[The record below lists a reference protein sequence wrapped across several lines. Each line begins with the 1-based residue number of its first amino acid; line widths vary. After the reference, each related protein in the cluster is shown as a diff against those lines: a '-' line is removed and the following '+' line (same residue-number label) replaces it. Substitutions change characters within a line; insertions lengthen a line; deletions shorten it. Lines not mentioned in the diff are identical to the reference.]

1 MIGGTRPDAN
11 AMQDFDH
18 ATPGHVTLGPDSPD
32 ASLSPRMVSE
42 ATRRLCWIS
51 LLAAITTVGMF
62 VFQRLVQPEVVTI
75 QQDPVNALSLLA
87 TVLFAAGLI
96 ALQHYRVVPP
106 ITILRL
112 GLVFEVVVAFSIST
126 FETSLPFVA
135 SDVVRGVSS
144 VAIWIII
151 VGFLVPSRP
160 IVTLTVAMLA
170 ATAWPASYALNLWR
184 LDLDPLPANRLAAWL
199 FAPYLAAL
207 WAYFIARRIYGME
220 VAAQKAQDLGS
231 YQLESLIGR
240 GGMGEV
246 WRARHKMLA
255 REAAIKIIRPELV
268 EGGSAR
274 QADVA
279 VRRFERE
286 ARVTA
291 DLQSP
296 HTVYLY
302 DFGTSREGHFYF
314 VMELLDGISLQRLV
328 QSFGPQPGSR
338 VIHLLRQVCLS
349 LEEAHARGMVHRDLK
364 PSNIM
369 ACKVALQHDFVKVLD
384 FGLVKPTQADDIT
397 NLTVEGVSA
406 GTPGYIAPEIAMGEE
421 RIDGRADLYTLGCVA
436 YFLLTGTMVFTETSP
451 TAMAVAHV
459 QKVPAPPSERTELPI
474 APDLERVVLQCL
486 AKKAD
491 DRPASA
497 RALIRMLDACA
508 DAKQWCTDDAD
519 AWWRTHL
526 PPSSSL
532 RTPAIDDQPVA
543 PSPVLV
549 R

>member
-1 MIGGTRPDAN
+1 
-11 AMQDFDH
+11 MQDIVR
-18 ATPGHVTLGPDSPD
+18 ATPGQMTAGPMDHD
-32 ASLSPRMVSE
+32 TQLSPRLITQAS
-42 ATRRLCWIS
+42 RRLCWVS
-51 LLAAITTVGMF
+51 LLAAVTTVLTF
-62 VFQRLVQPEVVTI
+62 AFQRVVQPEVIPV
-75 QQDPVNALSLLA
+75 QQDPVNALAMLA
-87 TVLFAAGLI
+87 NVLGAAGLI
-96 ALQHYRVVPP
+96 ALQQYRVVPP
-106 ITILRL
+106 ATILQL
-112 GLVFEVVVAFSIST
+112 GMVFELIVAFYIST
-126 FETSLPFVA
+126 IETSLPFDPNA
-135 SDVVRGVSS
+135 VVRGGSNL
-144 VAIWIII
+144 AIWIVI
-151 VGFLVPSRP
+151 VGFLVPNTP
-160 IVTLTVAMLA
+160 VITLTVALLA
-170 ATAWPASYALNLWR
+170 ATTWPVAYFINVSR
-184 LDLDPLPANRLAAWL
+184 LDLTPLPLNRLFAWT
-199 FAPYLAAL
+199 FVNYLAAL
-207 WAYFIARRIYGME
+207 WAFFIARRMHGME

-231 YQLESLIGR
+231 YHLESLIGR

-268 EGGSAR
+268 EGASAR

-314 VMELLDGISLQRLV
+314 VMELLDGVSLQKLV
-328 QSFGPQPGSR
+328 QTFGPQPGSR
-338 VIHLLRQVCLS
+338 VIHLMRQVCLS
-349 LEEAHARGMVHRDLK
+349 LEEAHARGLVHRDLK

-384 FGLVKPTQADDIT
+384 FGLVKPTQAEDFT
-397 NLTVEGVSA
+397 HLTVEGVSA

-436 YFLLTGTMVFTETSP
+436 YYLLTGSLVFTETSP

-459 QKVPAPPSERTELPI
+459 QKAPVPPSERTELPI
-474 APDLERVVLQCL
+474 APDLEAVVLRCL
-486 AKKAD
+486 AKSPA

-497 RALIRMLDACA
+497 RALIRLLDACV
-508 DAKQWCTDDAD
+508 DAKQWCSEDAE

-526 PPSSSL
+526 PPSSTH
-532 RTPAIDDQPVA
+532 RRPAVDADDQA
-543 PSPVLV
+543 RPSPVLV

>member
-1 MIGGTRPDAN
+1 
-11 AMQDFDH
+11 MQDIVR
-18 ATPGHVTLGPDSPD
+18 ATPGQMTAGPTDHD
-32 ASLSPRMVSE
+32 TQLSPRLITQAS
-42 ATRRLCWIS
+42 RRLCWVS
-51 LLAAITTVGMF
+51 LLAAVTTVLTF
-62 VFQRLVQPEVVTI
+62 AFQRVVQPEVIPV
-75 QQDPVNALSLLA
+75 QQDPVNALAMLA
-87 TVLFAAGLI
+87 NVLGAAGLI
-96 ALQHYRVVPP
+96 ALQQYRVVPP
-106 ITILRL
+106 ATILQL
-112 GLVFEVVVAFSIST
+112 GMVFELIVAFYIST
-126 FETSLPFVA
+126 IETSLPFDPNA
-135 SDVVRGVSS
+135 VVRGGSNL
-144 VAIWIII
+144 AIWIVI
-151 VGFLVPSRP
+151 VGFLVPNTP
-160 IVTLTVAMLA
+160 VITLTVALLA
-170 ATAWPASYALNLWR
+170 ATTWPVAYFINVSR
-184 LDLDPLPANRLAAWL
+184 LDLTPLPLNRLFAWT
-199 FAPYLAAL
+199 FVNYLAAL
-207 WAYFIARRIYGME
+207 WAFFIARRMHGME

-231 YQLESLIGR
+231 YHLESLIGR

-268 EGGSAR
+268 EGASAR

-314 VMELLDGISLQRLV
+314 VMELLDGVSLQKLV
-328 QSFGPQPGSR
+328 QTFGPQPGSR
-338 VIHLLRQVCLS
+338 VIHLMRQVCLS
-349 LEEAHARGMVHRDLK
+349 LEEAHARGLVHRDLK

-384 FGLVKPTQADDIT
+384 FGLVKPTQAEDFT
-397 NLTVEGVSA
+397 HLTVEGVSA

-436 YFLLTGTMVFTETSP
+436 YYLLTGSLVFTETSP

-459 QKVPAPPSERTELPI
+459 QKAPVPPSERTELPI
-474 APDLERVVLQCL
+474 APDLEAVVLRCL
-486 AKKAD
+486 AKSPA

-497 RALIRMLDACA
+497 RALIRLLDACV
-508 DAKQWCTDDAD
+508 DAKQWCSEDAE

-526 PPSSSL
+526 PPSSTH
-532 RTPAIDDQPVA
+532 RRPAVDADDQA
-543 PSPVLV
+543 RPSPVLV

>member
-1 MIGGTRPDAN
+1 
-11 AMQDFDH
+11 
-18 ATPGHVTLGPDSPD
+18 
-32 ASLSPRMVSE
+32 MV
-42 ATRRLCWIS
+42 
-51 LLAAITTVGMF
+51 M
-62 VFQRLVQPEVVTI
+62 
-75 QQDPVNALSLLA
+75 
-87 TVLFAAGLI
+87 
-96 ALQHYRVVPP
+96 
-106 ITILRL
+106 
-112 GLVFEVVVAFSIST
+112 
-126 FETSLPFVA
+126 
-135 SDVVRGVSS
+135 
-144 VAIWIII
+144 
-151 VGFLVPSRP
+151 
-160 IVTLTVAMLA
+160 
-170 ATAWPASYALNLWR
+170 
-184 LDLDPLPANRLAAWL
+184 
-199 FAPYLAAL
+199 PYSAAL
-207 WAYFIARRIYGME
+207 WAYFIGRRMHGME

-231 YQLESLIGR
+231 YHLESLIGR

-255 REAAIKIIRPELV
+255 REAAIKIIRPELMHDAT
-268 EGGSAR
+268 AR

-314 VMELLDGISLQRLV
+314 VMELLDGVSLQKLV
-328 QSFGPQPGSR
+328 QTFGPQPGSR
-338 VIHLLRQVCLS
+338 VIHLMRQVCLS

-384 FGLVKPTQADDIT
+384 FGLVKPTQTEDFT
-397 NLTVEGVSA
+397 HLTVDGVSA

-436 YFLLTGTMVFTETSP
+436 YFLLTGSLVFTETSP

-459 QKVPAPPSERTELPI
+459 QKPPPPPSDRTEMPI
-474 APDLERVVLQCL
+474 AADLERVVLQCL
-486 AKKAD
+486 SKKPD

-497 RALIRMLDACA
+497 RALIRMLDACV
-508 DAKQWCTDDAD
+508 DAKQWCSEDAD

-526 PPSSSL
+526 PPSSTHRS
-532 RTPAIDDQPVA
+532 PAHDVDSQLQ

>member
-1 MIGGTRPDAN
+1 
-11 AMQDFDH
+11 
-18 ATPGHVTLGPDSPD
+18 
-32 ASLSPRMVSE
+32 
-42 ATRRLCWIS
+42 
-51 LLAAITTVGMF
+51 
-62 VFQRLVQPEVVTI
+62 
-75 QQDPVNALSLLA
+75 
-87 TVLFAAGLI
+87 LI
-96 ALQHYRVVPP
+96 
-106 ITILRL
+106 
-112 GLVFEVVVAFSIST
+112 VAFYIST
-126 FETSLPFVA
+126 IETSLPFDPNA
-135 SDVVRGVSS
+135 VVRGGSNL
-144 VAIWIII
+144 AIWIVI
-151 VGFLVPSRP
+151 VGFLVPNTP
-160 IVTLTVAMLA
+160 VITLTVALLA
-170 ATAWPASYALNLWR
+170 ATTWPVAYFINVSR
-184 LDLDPLPANRLAAWL
+184 LDLTPLPLNRLFAWT
-199 FAPYLAAL
+199 FVNYLAAL
-207 WAYFIARRIYGME
+207 WAFFIARRMHGME

-231 YQLESLIGR
+231 YHLESLIGR

-268 EGGSAR
+268 EGASAR

-314 VMELLDGISLQRLV
+314 VMELLDGVSLQKLV
-328 QSFGPQPGSR
+328 QTFGPQPGSR
-338 VIHLLRQVCLS
+338 VIHLMRQVCLS
-349 LEEAHARGMVHRDLK
+349 LEEAHARGLVHRDLK

-384 FGLVKPTQADDIT
+384 FGLVKPTQAEDFT
-397 NLTVEGVSA
+397 HLTVEGVSA

-436 YFLLTGTMVFTETSP
+436 YYLLTGSLVFTETSP

-459 QKVPAPPSERTELPI
+459 QKAPVPPSERTELPI
-474 APDLERVVLQCL
+474 APDLEAVVLRCL
-486 AKKAD
+486 AKSPA

-497 RALIRMLDACA
+497 RALIRLLDACV
-508 DAKQWCTDDAD
+508 DAKQWCSEDAE

-526 PPSSSL
+526 PPSSTH
-532 RTPAIDDQPVA
+532 RRPAVDADDQA
-543 PSPVLV
+543 RPSPVLV

>member
-1 MIGGTRPDAN
+1 
-11 AMQDFDH
+11 MQDFVR
-18 ATPGHVTLGPDSPD
+18 ATPGSATASPED
-32 ASLSPRMVSE
+32 LETPLSPRLVSQ
-42 ATRRLCWIS
+42 ASRRLCWVS
-51 LLAAITTVGMF
+51 LLAAITTVLAF
-62 VFQRLVQPEVVTI
+62 VLQRVLQPEVIPV
-75 QQDPVNALSLLA
+75 QRDPVNSLALLA
-87 TVLFAAGLI
+87 NVLFAAGLI

-106 ITILRL
+106 LTILRL
-112 GLVFEVVVAFSIST
+112 GMVFEIVVAFSIAT
-126 FETSLPFVA
+126 LETSLPFDPEA
-135 SDVVRGVSS
+135 FVRGGSNLG
-144 VAIWIII
+144 IWIII
-151 VGFLVPSRP
+151 VGFLVPNRP
-160 IVTLTVAMLA
+160 IVTLTVATVA
-170 ATAWPASYALNLWR
+170 ATMWPLAYFMNVAR
-184 LDLDPLPANRLAAWL
+184 LDLQPLPLNRLLAWML
-199 FAPYLAAL
+199 MPYSAAL
-207 WAYFIARRIYGME
+207 WAYFIGRRMHGME

-231 YQLESLIGR
+231 YHLESLIGR

-255 REAAIKIIRPELV
+255 REAAIKIIRPELMQDA
-268 EGGSAR
+268 SAR

-314 VMELLDGISLQRLV
+314 VMELLDGVSLQKLV
-328 QSFGPQPGSR
+328 QTFGPQPGSR

-384 FGLVKPTQADDIT
+384 FGLVKPTQAEDFT
-397 NLTVEGVSA
+397 HLTVDGVSA

-436 YFLLTGTMVFTETSP
+436 YYLLTGTLVFTETSP

-459 QKVPAPPSERTELPI
+459 QKAPPSPSERTELPI

-486 AKKAD
+486 AKKPD

-497 RALIRMLDACA
+497 RALIRMLDACV
-508 DAKQWCTDDAD
+508 DAKQWCSEDAD

-526 PPSSSL
+526 PPSSSH
-532 RTPAIDDQPVA
+532 RSPAAQDAEAHSQ

>member
-1 MIGGTRPDAN
+1 
-11 AMQDFDH
+11 MQDIVR
-18 ATPGHVTLGPDSPD
+18 ATTPGQVTRSPED
-32 ASLSPRMVSE
+32 AHDAPLSPRVVGQAS
-42 ATRRLCWIS
+42 RRLCWVS
-51 LLAAITTVGMF
+51 LLAAVTTVLTF
-62 VFQRLVQPEVVTI
+62 VFHRLTQPEMVPV
-75 QQDPVNALSLLA
+75 QQDPVNALALLA
-87 TVLFAAGLI
+87 NVLGAAGII

-106 ITILRL
+106 ATILHL
-112 GLVFEVVVAFSIST
+112 GMVFELIVAFSIST
-126 FETSLPFVA
+126 FETALPWNPA
-135 SDVVRGVSS
+135 EPVRGGSNL
-144 VAIWIII
+144 AIWIII
-151 VGFLVPSRP
+151 VGFLVPNRP
-160 IVTLTVAMLA
+160 RVSLAVALLA
-170 ATAWPASYALNLWR
+170 ATTWPAAYFMNVAR
-184 LDLDPLPANRLAAWL
+184 LDLTPLPWNRFFAWV
-199 FAPYLAAL
+199 FVPYLAAL
-207 WAYFIARRIYGME
+207 WAYFIARRTQGME

-231 YQLESLIGR
+231 YHLESLIGR

-255 REAAIKIIRPELV
+255 RESAIKIIRPELV
-268 EGGSAR
+268 QGASAR

-279 VRRFERE
+279 MRRFERE

-302 DFGTSREGHFYF
+302 DFGTSRDGHFYF
-314 VMELLDGISLQRLV
+314 VMELLDGVSLQKLV
-328 QSFGPQPGSR
+328 QTFGPQPGSR

-369 ACKVALQHDFVKVLD
+369 ACKVALQHDFIKVLD
-384 FGLVKPTQADDIT
+384 FGLVKPTQAEDFT
-397 NLTVEGVSA
+397 HLTVEGVSA

-421 RIDGRADLYTLGCVA
+421 RIDGRADIYTLGCVA
-436 YFLLTGTMVFTETSP
+436 YYLLTGTLVFNETSP

-459 QKVPAPPSERTELPI
+459 QKPPAPPSERTELPI
-474 APDLERVVLQCL
+474 SADLEAVVLQCL
-486 AKKAD
+486 AKKAA

-497 RALIRMLDACA
+497 RALIRLLDACA
-508 DAKQWCTDDAD
+508 DAKQWCSEDAD

-526 PPSSSL
+526 PPSSSH
-532 RTPAIDDQPVA
+532 RTPALEKEPQQQ

>member
-1 MIGGTRPDAN
+1 
-11 AMQDFDH
+11 MQDIVR
-18 ATPGHVTLGPDSPD
+18 ATPGQMTAGPTDHD
-32 ASLSPRMVSE
+32 TQLSPRLITQAS
-42 ATRRLCWIS
+42 RRLCWVS
-51 LLAAITTVGMF
+51 LLAAVTTVLTF
-62 VFQRLVQPEVVTI
+62 AFQRVVQPEVIPV
-75 QQDPVNALSLLA
+75 QQDPVNALAMLA
-87 TVLFAAGLI
+87 NVLGAAGLI
-96 ALQHYRVVPP
+96 ALQQYRVVPP
-106 ITILRL
+106 ATILQL
-112 GLVFEVVVAFSIST
+112 GMVFELIVAFYIST
-126 FETSLPFVA
+126 IETSLPFDPNA
-135 SDVVRGVSS
+135 VVRGGSNL
-144 VAIWIII
+144 AIWIVI
-151 VGFLVPSRP
+151 VGFLVPNTP
-160 IVTLTVAMLA
+160 VITLTVALLA
-170 ATAWPASYALNLWR
+170 ATTWPVAYFINVSR
-184 LDLDPLPANRLAAWL
+184 LDLTPLPLNRLFAWT
-199 FAPYLAAL
+199 FVNYLAAL
-207 WAYFIARRIYGME
+207 WAFFIARRMHGME

-231 YQLESLIGR
+231 YHLESLIGR

-268 EGGSAR
+268 EGASAR

-314 VMELLDGISLQRLV
+314 VMELLDGVSLQKLV
-328 QSFGPQPGSR
+328 QTFGPQPGSR
-338 VIHLLRQVCLS
+338 VIHLMRQVCLS
-349 LEEAHARGMVHRDLK
+349 LEEAHARGLIHRDLK

-384 FGLVKPTQADDIT
+384 FGLVKPTQAEDFT
-397 NLTVEGVSA
+397 HLTVEGVSA

-436 YFLLTGTMVFTETSP
+436 YYLLTGSLVFTETSP

-459 QKVPAPPSERTELPI
+459 QKAPVPPSERTELPI
-474 APDLERVVLQCL
+474 APDLEAVVLRCL
-486 AKKAD
+486 AKAPA

-497 RALIRMLDACA
+497 RALIRLLDACV
-508 DAKQWCTDDAD
+508 DAKQWCSEDAE

-526 PPSSSL
+526 PPSSTH
-532 RTPAIDDQPVA
+532 RRPAVDADDQA
-543 PSPVLV
+543 RPSPVLV

>member
-1 MIGGTRPDAN
+1 
-11 AMQDFDH
+11 MQDIVR
-18 ATPGHVTLGPDSPD
+18 ASPGQVTTSPEEPET
-32 ASLSPRMVSE
+32 ALSPRLVSQ
-42 ATRRLCWIS
+42 ASRRLCWVS
-51 LLAAITTVGMF
+51 LLAAITTVLAF
-62 VFQRLVQPEVVTI
+62 VLQRVLQPEVVPV
-75 QQDPVNALSLLA
+75 QQDPVNSLALLA
-87 TVLFAAGLI
+87 NVLFAAGLI
-96 ALQHYRVVPP
+96 AFQHYRVVPP
-106 ITILRL
+106 LTILRL
-112 GLVFEVVVAFSIST
+112 GMVFEIVVAFSIAT
-126 FETSLPFVA
+126 LETSLPFDPDA
-135 SDVVRGVSS
+135 FVRGGSNLAV
-144 VAIWIII
+144 WIII
-151 VGFLVPSRP
+151 VGFLVPNRP
-160 IVTLTVAMLA
+160 VVTLSVALVA
-170 ATAWPASYALNLWR
+170 ATMWPLAYFMNVWR
-184 LDLDPLPANRLAAWL
+184 LDLPTLPLNRLLAWML
-199 FAPYLAAL
+199 MPYSAAL
-207 WAYFIARRIYGME
+207 WAFFIGKRMHGME

-231 YQLESLIGR
+231 YHLESLIGR

-268 EGGSAR
+268 QDASAR

-314 VMELLDGISLQRLV
+314 VMELLDGVSLQKLV
-328 QSFGPQPGSR
+328 QTFGPQPGSR
-338 VIHLLRQVCLS
+338 VIHLMRQVCLS

-384 FGLVKPTQADDIT
+384 FGLVKPTQAEDFT
-397 NLTVEGVSA
+397 HLTVEGVSA

-436 YFLLTGTMVFTETSP
+436 YFLLTGSLVFNETSP

-459 QKVPAPPSERTELPI
+459 QKTPPAPTDRTELPI
-474 APDLERVVLQCL
+474 SPDLERVVLQCL
-486 AKKAD
+486 AKKPE

-497 RALIRMLDACA
+497 RALIRLLDACA
-508 DAKQWCTDDAD
+508 DAKQWCSEDAD

-526 PPSSSL
+526 PPSSSH
-532 RTPAIDDQPVA
+532 RSPAYEADSQLQ

>member
-1 MIGGTRPDAN
+1 
-11 AMQDFDH
+11 MQDIVR
-18 ATPGHVTLGPDSPD
+18 ATTPGQMTAGPEEHDVTM
-32 ASLSPRMVSE
+32 SPRLVSQ
-42 ATRRLCWIS
+42 ATRRLCWVS
-51 LLAAITTVGMF
+51 LLAATTTVFSF
-62 VFQRLVQPEVVTI
+62 VLQRVLQPEVVPV
-75 QQDPVNALSLLA
+75 QQDPVNSLALLA
-87 TVLFAAGLI
+87 NVLFAAGLI
-96 ALQHYRVVPP
+96 AAQRYRVVPP
-106 ITILRL
+106 ATILQL
-112 GLVFEVVVAFSIST
+112 GMLFEVVVAFSIST
-126 FETSLPFVA
+126 LETSLPFDPGA
-135 SDVVRGVSS
+135 FVRGGSNLAV
-144 VAIWIII
+144 WIII
-151 VGFLVPSRP
+151 VGFLVPTRP
-160 IVTLTVAMLA
+160 IVTLSVALLA
-170 ATAWPASYALNLWR
+170 ASMWPFAYFMNMAR
-184 LDLDPLPANRLAAWL
+184 LDLPPLPLNRLIVWVTM
-199 FAPYLAAL
+199 PYLAAL
-207 WAYFIARRIYGME
+207 WAYFIAKRVQGME
-220 VAAQKAQDLGS
+220 FAAQKAQDLGS
-231 YQLESLIGR
+231 YHLESLIGR

-268 EGGSAR
+268 QGASAR

-314 VMELLDGISLQRLV
+314 VMELLDGVSLQKLV
-328 QSFGPQPGSR
+328 QTFGPQPGSR

-349 LEEAHARGMVHRDLK
+349 LEEAHASGLVHRDLK

-384 FGLVKPTQADDIT
+384 FGLVKPTQAEEFT
-397 NLTVEGVSA
+397 HLTVEGVSA

-421 RIDGRADLYTLGCVA
+421 RIDGRADIYTLGCVA
-436 YFLLTGTMVFTETSP
+436 YFLLTGTLVFTETSP

-459 QKVPAPPSERTELPI
+459 QKAPAPPSERTELPVS
-474 APDLERVVLQCL
+474 PDLEKVVLQCL
-486 AKKAD
+486 AKKAA

-497 RALIRMLDACA
+497 RALIRLLDACV
-508 DAKQWCTDDAD
+508 DAKQWCSEDAD

-526 PPSSSL
+526 PPSSSH
-532 RTPAIDDQPVA
+532 RTPALEPDALLQ

>member
-1 MIGGTRPDAN
+1 
-11 AMQDFDH
+11 MQDFVR
-18 ATPGHVTLGPDSPD
+18 ATPGQVTASPDSVDTP
-32 ASLSPRMVSE
+32 LSPRLVSQ
-42 ATRRLCWIS
+42 ASRRLCWVS
-51 LLAAITTVGMF
+51 LLAAITTV
-62 VFQRLVQPEVVTI
+62 
-75 QQDPVNALSLLA
+75 LA
-87 TVLFAAGLI
+87 FVLFAAGLI
-96 ALQHYRVVPP
+96 AFQHYRVVPP
-106 ITILRL
+106 MTILQL
-112 GLVFEVVVAFSIST
+112 GMVFEIVVAFSIAT
-126 FETSLPFVA
+126 LETSLPFDPNA
-135 SDVVRGVSS
+135 FVRGGSNLGV
-144 VAIWIII
+144 WIIV
-151 VGFLVPSRP
+151 VGFLVPNRP
-160 IVTLTVAMLA
+160 AVTLSVALVAASMWPLA
-170 ATAWPASYALNLWR
+170 YFMNMAR
-184 LDLDPLPANRLAAWL
+184 LDLAPLPLNRLFAWML
-199 FAPYLAAL
+199 MPYSAAL
-207 WAYFIARRIYGME
+207 WAYFIGRRMHGME

-231 YQLESLIGR
+231 YHLESLIGR

-255 REAAIKIIRPELV
+255 REAAIKIIRPELMQDA
-268 EGGSAR
+268 SAR

-314 VMELLDGISLQRLV
+314 VMELLDGVSLQKLV
-328 QSFGPQPGSR
+328 QTFGPQPGSR
-338 VIHLLRQVCLS
+338 VIHLMRQVCLS

-369 ACKVALQHDFVKVLD
+369 ACKVALQHDFIKVLD
-384 FGLVKPTQADDIT
+384 FGLVKPTQTEDFT
-397 NLTVEGVSA
+397 HLTVDGVSA

-436 YFLLTGTMVFTETSP
+436 YFLLTGSLVFTETSP

-459 QKVPAPPSERTELPI
+459 QKTPPPPSDRTELPI
-474 APDLERVVLQCL
+474 SPDLERVVLQCL
-486 AKKAD
+486 AKKPD

-497 RALIRMLDACA
+497 RALIRLLDACV
-508 DAKQWCTDDAD
+508 DAKQWCSEDAD

-526 PPSSSL
+526 PPSSTHRS
-532 RTPAIDDQPVA
+532 PAQEVDSQLQ

>member
-1 MIGGTRPDAN
+1 
-11 AMQDFDH
+11 MQDIVR
-18 ATPGHVTLGPDSPD
+18 ASPGQVTASPEEHD
-32 ASLSPRMVSE
+32 TGLSPRLVSQ
-42 ATRRLCWIS
+42 ASRRLCWVS
-51 LLAAITTVGMF
+51 LLAAITTVLAF
-62 VFQRLVQPEVVTI
+62 VLQRVLQPEVVPV
-75 QQDPVNALSLLA
+75 QQDPVNSLALLA
-87 TVLFAAGLI
+87 NVLFAAGLI
-96 ALQHYRVVPP
+96 AFQHYRVVPP
-106 ITILRL
+106 LTILRL
-112 GLVFEVVVAFSIST
+112 GMVFEVVVAFSIAT
-126 FETSLPFVA
+126 LETSLPFDPDA
-135 SDVVRGVSS
+135 FVRGGSNLAV
-144 VAIWIII
+144 WIII
-151 VGFLVPSRP
+151 VGFLVPNRP
-160 IVTLTVAMLA
+160 IVTLSVALVA
-170 ATAWPASYALNLWR
+170 ATMWPLAYFLNVAR
-184 LDLDPLPANRLAAWL
+184 LDLPTLPLNRMLAWML
-199 FAPYLAAL
+199 MPYSAAL
-207 WAYFIARRIYGME
+207 WAYFIGRRMHGME

-231 YQLESLIGR
+231 YHLESLIGR

-255 REAAIKIIRPELV
+255 REAAIKIIRPELMQDA
-268 EGGSAR
+268 SAR

-314 VMELLDGISLQRLV
+314 VMELLDGVSLQKLV
-328 QSFGPQPGSR
+328 ETFGPQPGSR

-384 FGLVKPTQADDIT
+384 FGLVKPTQAEDLT
-397 NLTVEGVSA
+397 HLTVEGVSA

-436 YFLLTGTMVFTETSP
+436 YFLLTGSLVFNETSA

-459 QKVPAPPSERTELPI
+459 QKVPPPPSGRTELPI

-486 AKKAD
+486 AKKPE

-508 DAKQWCTDDAD
+508 EANQWCTEDAD
-519 AWWRTHL
+519 SWWRTHL
-526 PPSSSL
+526 PPSSSHRSHAYEADSEL
-532 RTPAIDDQPVA
+532 Q

>member
-1 MIGGTRPDAN
+1 
-11 AMQDFDH
+11 MQDIVR
-18 ATPGHVTLGPDSPD
+18 ASPGQVTTSPEEPET
-32 ASLSPRMVSE
+32 ALSPRLVSQ
-42 ATRRLCWIS
+42 ASRRLCWVS
-51 LLAAITTVGMF
+51 LLAAITTVLAF
-62 VFQRLVQPEVVTI
+62 VLQRVLQPEVVPV
-75 QQDPVNALSLLA
+75 QQDPVNSLALLA
-87 TVLFAAGLI
+87 NVLFAAGLI
-96 ALQHYRVVPP
+96 AFQHYRVVPP
-106 ITILRL
+106 LTILRL
-112 GLVFEVVVAFSIST
+112 GMVFEIVVAFSIAT
-126 FETSLPFVA
+126 LETSLPFDPA
-135 SDVVRGVSS
+135 AFVRGGSNLAV
-144 VAIWIII
+144 WIII
-151 VGFLVPSRP
+151 VGFLVPNRP
-160 IVTLTVAMLA
+160 VVTLSVALVA
-170 ATAWPASYALNLWR
+170 ATMWPLAYFMNVWR
-184 LDLDPLPANRLAAWL
+184 LDLPTLPLNRLLAWML
-199 FAPYLAAL
+199 MPYSAAL
-207 WAYFIARRIYGME
+207 WAFFIGKRMHGME

-231 YQLESLIGR
+231 YHLESLIGR

-268 EGGSAR
+268 QDASAR

-314 VMELLDGISLQRLV
+314 VMELLDGVSLQKLV
-328 QSFGPQPGSR
+328 QTFGPQPGSR
-338 VIHLLRQVCLS
+338 VIHLMRQVCLS

-384 FGLVKPTQADDIT
+384 FGLVKPTQAEDFT
-397 NLTVEGVSA
+397 HLTVEGVSA

-436 YFLLTGTMVFTETSP
+436 YFLLTGSLVFNETSP

-459 QKVPAPPSERTELPI
+459 QKTPPAPSDRTELPI
-474 APDLERVVLQCL
+474 SPDLERVVLQCL
-486 AKKAD
+486 AKKPE

-497 RALIRMLDACA
+497 RALIRLLDACA
-508 DAKQWCTDDAD
+508 DAKQWCSEDAD

-526 PPSSSL
+526 PPSSSH
-532 RTPAIDDQPVA
+532 RSPAYEADSQLQ

>member
-1 MIGGTRPDAN
+1 
-11 AMQDFDH
+11 MQDIVR
-18 ATPGHVTLGPDSPD
+18 ATPGQMTAGPTDHD
-32 ASLSPRMVSE
+32 TQLSPRLITQAS
-42 ATRRLCWIS
+42 RRLCWVS
-51 LLAAITTVGMF
+51 LLAAVTTVLTF
-62 VFQRLVQPEVVTI
+62 AFQRVVQPEVIPV
-75 QQDPVNALSLLA
+75 QQDPVNALAMLA
-87 TVLFAAGLI
+87 NVLGAAGLI
-96 ALQHYRVVPP
+96 ALQQYRVVPP
-106 ITILRL
+106 ATILQL
-112 GLVFEVVVAFSIST
+112 GMVFELIVAFYIST
-126 FETSLPFVA
+126 IETSLPFDPNA
-135 SDVVRGVSS
+135 VVRGGSNL
-144 VAIWIII
+144 AIWIVI
-151 VGFLVPSRP
+151 VGFLVPNTP
-160 IVTLTVAMLA
+160 VITLTVALLA
-170 ATAWPASYALNLWR
+170 ATTWPVAYFINVSR
-184 LDLDPLPANRLAAWL
+184 LDLTPLPLNRLFAWT
-199 FAPYLAAL
+199 FVNYLAAL
-207 WAYFIARRIYGME
+207 WAFFIARRMHGME

-231 YQLESLIGR
+231 YHLESLIGR

-268 EGGSAR
+268 EGASAR

-314 VMELLDGISLQRLV
+314 VMELLDGVSLQKLV
-328 QSFGPQPGSR
+328 QTFGPQPGSR
-338 VIHLLRQVCLS
+338 VIHLMRQVCLS
-349 LEEAHARGMVHRDLK
+349 LEEAHARGLVHRDLK

-384 FGLVKPTQADDIT
+384 FGLVKPTQAEDFT
-397 NLTVEGVSA
+397 HLTVEGVSA

-436 YFLLTGTMVFTETSP
+436 YYLLTGSLVFTETSP

-459 QKVPAPPSERTELPI
+459 QKAPVPPSERTELPI
-474 APDLERVVLQCL
+474 APDLEAVVLRCL
-486 AKKAD
+486 AKAPA

-497 RALIRMLDACA
+497 RALIRLLDACV
-508 DAKQWCTDDAD
+508 DAKQWCSEDAE

-526 PPSSSL
+526 PPSSTH
-532 RTPAIDDQPVA
+532 RRPAVDADDQA
-543 PSPVLV
+543 RPSPVLV

>member
-1 MIGGTRPDAN
+1 
-11 AMQDFDH
+11 MQDFVR
-18 ATPGHVTLGPDSPD
+18 ATPGSATASPEELETP
-32 ASLSPRMVSE
+32 LSPRLVSQ
-42 ATRRLCWIS
+42 ASRRLCWLS
-51 LLAAITTVGMF
+51 LLAAITTVLAF
-62 VFQRLVQPEVVTI
+62 VLQRMLQPEVIPV
-75 QQDPVNALSLLA
+75 QQDPVNSLALLA
-87 TVLFAAGLI
+87 NVLFAAGLI
-96 ALQHYRVVPP
+96 ALQHYRVVPAL
-106 ITILRL
+106 TILRL
-112 GLVFEVVVAFSIST
+112 GMVFEIVVAFSIAT
-126 FETSLPFVA
+126 LETSLPFDPQA
-135 SDVVRGVSS
+135 FVRGGSNLG
-144 VAIWIII
+144 IWIVI
-151 VGFLVPSRP
+151 VGFLVPNRP
-160 IVTLTVAMLA
+160 IVTLTVALVA
-170 ATAWPASYALNLWR
+170 ATMWPLAYFMNVAR
-184 LDLDPLPANRLAAWL
+184 LDLQPLPLNRLLAWML
-199 FAPYLAAL
+199 MPYSAAL
-207 WAYFIARRIYGME
+207 WAYFIGRRMHGME

-231 YQLESLIGR
+231 YHLESLIGR

-255 REAAIKIIRPELV
+255 REAAIKIIRPELMQDA
-268 EGGSAR
+268 SAR

-314 VMELLDGISLQRLV
+314 VMELLDGVSLQKLV
-328 QSFGPQPGSR
+328 QTFGPQPGSR

-384 FGLVKPTQADDIT
+384 FGLVKPTQAEDFT
-397 NLTVEGVSA
+397 HLTVDGVSA

-421 RIDGRADLYTLGCVA
+421 RIDGRADIYTLGCVA
-436 YFLLTGTMVFTETSP
+436 YYLLTGTLVFTETSP

-459 QKVPAPPSERTELPI
+459 QKAPPSPSERTELPI

-486 AKKAD
+486 AKKPD

-497 RALIRMLDACA
+497 RALIRLLDACV
-508 DAKQWCTDDAD
+508 DAKQWCSEDAD

-526 PPSSSL
+526 PPSSSH
-532 RTPAIDDQPVA
+532 RSPAAQDAGAHAQ

>member
-1 MIGGTRPDAN
+1 LPDIA
-11 AMQDFDH
+11 H
-18 ATPGHVTLGPDSPD
+18 ATPGQVTAGPEEYETQ
-32 ASLSPRMVSE
+32 LSPRLVAQAS
-42 ATRRLCWIS
+42 RRLCWVS
-51 LLAAITTVGMF
+51 LLAAITTGLSF
-62 VFQRLVQPEVVTI
+62 VLQRVLQPEVAPV
-75 QQDPVNALSLLA
+75 QRDPVNSLALLA
-87 TVLFAAGLI
+87 NVLSAAGLI
-96 ALQHYRVVPP
+96 ALQHYRVVPAL
-106 ITILRL
+106 TILRL
-112 GLVFEVVVAFSIST
+112 GMVFQIVVAFSIAT
-126 FETSLPFVA
+126 LETSVPFEPDA
-135 SDVVRGVSS
+135 FVRGGSNLAV
-144 VAIWIII
+144 WILI
-151 VGFLVPSRP
+151 VGFLVPNRP
-160 IVTLTVAMLA
+160 IVTLGAALVA
-170 ATAWPASYALNLWR
+170 ATMWPLAYAINVVR
-184 LDLDPLPANRLAAWL
+184 LDLTPLPVNRLLVWVL
-199 FAPYLAAL
+199 MPYAAAL
-207 WAYFIARRIYGME
+207 CAYFIARRLHGME

-231 YQLESLIGR
+231 YHLESLIGR

-268 EGGSAR
+268 QGTSAR

-314 VMELLDGISLQRLV
+314 VMELLDGVSLQTLV
-328 QSFGPQPGSR
+328 QTFGPQPGSR

-384 FGLVKPTQADDIT
+384 FGLVKPTHGEEVT

-406 GTPGYIAPEIAMGEE
+406 GTPGYIAPETAMGEE

-436 YFLLTGTMVFTETSP
+436 YYLLTGTLVFTETSP
-451 TAMAVAHV
+451 TALAVAHV
-459 QKVPAPPSERTELPI
+459 QKAPPPPSERTELPV

-486 AKKAD
+486 AKAPG

-497 RALIRMLDACA
+497 RALIRLLDACA
-508 DAKQWCTDDAD
+508 DARTWCSEDAE

-526 PPSSSL
+526 PPSSSH
-532 RTPAIDDQPVA
+532 RAPALEADRHA
-543 PSPVLV
+543 RPSPVLV

>member
-1 MIGGTRPDAN
+1 
-11 AMQDFDH
+11 MQDIVR
-18 ATPGHVTLGPDSPD
+18 ATPGQVTAGPEEHDTQ
-32 ASLSPRMVSE
+32 LSPRLVSQ
-42 ATRRLCWIS
+42 ASRRLCWVS
-51 LLAAITTVGMF
+51 LLAAITTVLAF
-62 VFQRLVQPEVVTI
+62 VLQRVLQPEVVPV
-75 QQDPVNALSLLA
+75 QQDPVNSLALLA
-87 TVLFAAGLI
+87 NVLFAAGLI

-106 ITILRL
+106 LTILRL
-112 GLVFEVVVAFSIST
+112 GMVFEIVVAFSIAT
-126 FETSLPFVA
+126 LETSLPFDPNA
-135 SDVVRGVSS
+135 FVRGGSNLAV
-144 VAIWIII
+144 WIII
-151 VGFLVPSRP
+151 VGFLVPNRP
-160 IVTLTVAMLA
+160 IVTLSVALVA
-170 ATAWPASYALNLWR
+170 ATMWPLAYVMNIAR
-184 LDLDPLPANRLAAWL
+184 LDLPALPANRLVAWML
-199 FAPYLAAL
+199 MPYSAAL
-207 WAYFIARRIYGME
+207 WAFFIGRRMHGME

-231 YQLESLIGR
+231 YHLESLIGR

-268 EGGSAR
+268 QDASAR

-314 VMELLDGISLQRLV
+314 VMELLDGVSLQKLV
-328 QSFGPQPGSR
+328 QTFGPQPGSR
-338 VIHLLRQVCLS
+338 VIHMLRQVCLS

-369 ACKVALQHDFVKVLD
+369 ACKVALQHDFMKVLD
-384 FGLVKPTQADDIT
+384 FGLVKSTQAEEFT
-397 NLTVEGVSA
+397 HLTVDGVSA

-436 YFLLTGTMVFTETSP
+436 YYLLTGTLVFTETSP

-459 QKVPAPPSERTELPI
+459 QKPPVPPSERTELPI
-474 APDLERVVLQCL
+474 SPDLERIVLQCL
-486 AKKAD
+486 AKKPA

-508 DAKQWCTDDAD
+508 DAKQWCSEDAD

-526 PPSSSL
+526 PPSSSH
-532 RTPAIDDQPVA
+532 RTPAHEADWQVQ